1 MPVYPN
7 VHSSAESSS
16 VRGRGADE
24 EPEGRG
30 QQERASGEGEPEGVN
45 ADESGPKEGG
55 ESVRPK
61 EGSESNEEESGQAR
75 RERIKKVPKPPNAT
89 EQRIHRATH
98 CPFRSWCPKCVA
110 GRAHRSDHVTAEEF
124 PNSVPQISFDY
135 CFLRRGGSGDVSVPV
150 VVGKVRRMGYIM
162 AHVVPYRGGNQDMV
176 VSKIVKDFELLGFN
190 GQIVLKSDQEPAL
203 EYLLKEI
210 AKARGMHSQ

>member
-16 VRGRGADE
+16 VRGRGAGE
-24 EPEGRG
+24 ESEGRG
-30 QQERASGEGEPEGVN
+30 QQARASGEGEPEGVN

-55 ESVRPK
+55 ESSGPQ
-61 EGSESNEEESGQAR
+61 EGSESFEEAR
-75 RERIKKVPKPPNAT
+75 KERMKKVPKPPSAM

-110 GRAHRSDHVTAEEF
+110 GRGQRSDHVSTEEF

-135 CFLRRGGSGDVSVPV
+135 CFLRRGGSGDASVPV
-150 VVGKVRRMGYIM
+150 VVGKVR
-162 AHVVPYRGGNQDMV
+162 
-176 VSKIVKDFELLGFN
+176 KLG
-190 GQIVLKSDQEPAL
+190 
-203 EYLLKEI
+203 
-210 AKARGMHSQ
+210 